1 LEEWKRTWMAKSGD
15 SIFISALQKDNFD
28 AFRDKLYEIAKEI
41 HAKRFP
47 YNSFLY

>member
-1 LEEWKRTWMAKSGD
+1 MAKSGET
-15 SIFISALQKDNFD
+15 IFISALQKDNFD
-28 AFRDKLYEIAKEI
+28 AFRDMLYEMAKVI